1 MRREAPR
8 CAARWLAVEIDS
20 LRGSCRGSV
29 ASPGRVGLS
38 IQWSGEAGG
47 LTPEEIDAAVYAHHH
62 FSPHAVTRLLT
73 DNRDWAF
80 RCEDHRRVAVP
91 TLVLVGD
98 IDAGGYMLPEE
109 LDYYRTIAS
118 PQLSFWLWPNVGHS
132 MRGTLPE
139 QYNEELAA
147 FLAE

>member
-1 MRREAPR
+1 M
-8 CAARWLAVEIDS
+8 
-20 LRGSCRGSV
+20 
-29 ASPGRVGLS
+29 
-38 IQWSGEAGG
+38 
-47 LTPEEIDAAVYAHHH
+47 
-62 FSPHAVTRLLT
+62 
-73 DNRDWAF
+73 
-80 RCEDHRRVAVP
+80 RRVAVP

-118 PQLSFWLWPNVGHS
+118 PQLSFRPWPNVGHM